1 MIFGKD
7 RWLLTLSGHSDPRFE
22 WSVLGHRGPLPEL
35 ALNGSVANDPFRT
48 SGLISVC
55 VRFCAVSYSPPDRK
69 VLGFSR
75 VAYPPHDLHMTGPSS
90 QRMAVCLVK
99 DDEGQ

>member
-1 MIFGKD
+1 MSAIGTK
-7 RWLLTLSGHSDPRFE
+7 
-22 WSVLGHRGPLPEL
+22 
-35 ALNGSVANDPFRT
+35 RT

-55 VRFCAVSYSPPDRK
+55 ARFCAISYSPPNRK

-75 VAYPPHDLHMTGPSS
+75 VAYPPHDLHNLTGPSS

>member
-1 MIFGKD
+1 MPG
-7 RWLLTLSGHSDPRFE
+7 R
-22 WSVLGHRGPLPEL
+22 
-35 ALNGSVANDPFRT
+35 PFRT

-55 VRFCAVSYSPPDRK
+55 VRFCAISYSPPDRK

-75 VAYPPHDLHMTGPSS
+75 VAYPPHDLHNLAGPSS